1 MRVVVNALSARRGGM
16 ITYTRNLMQSF
27 RDRGVD
33 AVFALPAGSP
43 LQAEDIETISH
54 PVTWMSPLS
63 RVIWEQ
69 VAWRRIV
76 KKLKPD
82 IMYSSAN
89 FGLIGS
95 PVPQILL
102 VREGGLFDPVYLA
115 AIAPVLGART
125 LFERMLRRWLIIAS
139 ARSSDLVLT
148 PTDAMG
154 DLLRFWAKDLSGR
167 VETNLYG
174 TRHDHFQSTQ
184 AQRVWREDGVL
195 RLLLVS
201 AYYAHKQPGIVAEAV
216 RLLNETGI
224 EAHFTLTM
232 DFHQIQEVQ
241 GGSKDAF
248 LLRRGVERGQVTM
261 LGQVEYG
268 DLPALYAAHDVF
280 ITPSL
285 SETFGHPL
293 VEAMASEALIVA
305 SDTPVHREVCGD
317 SAAYFSATSIG
328 DIVKTLRALD
338 AEPARR
344 AAMLKRAN
352 EIGNRDYS
360 WESHVDRLL
369 NYFEAV
375 SAGRAR

>member
-1 MRVVVNALSARRGGM
+1 MGEGPRGAD
-16 ITYTRNLMQSF
+16 
-27 RDRGVD
+27 RDR
-33 AVFALPAGSP
+33 
-43 LQAEDIETISH
+43 
-54 PVTWMSPLS
+54 
-63 RVIWEQ
+63 
-69 VAWRRIV
+69 
-76 KKLKPD
+76 
-82 IMYSSAN
+82 
-89 FGLIGS
+89 
-95 PVPQILL
+95 
-102 VREGGLFDPVYLA
+102 
-115 AIAPVLGART
+115 
-125 LFERMLRRWLIIAS
+125 
-139 ARSSDLVLT
+139 
-148 PTDAMG
+148 
-154 DLLRFWAKDLSGR
+154 
-167 VETNLYG
+167 NLYG
-174 TRHDHFQSTQ
+174 TRHDHFQSTK
-184 AQRVWREDGVL
+184 AHRVWREDGVL

-232 DFHQIQEVQ
+232 DFDQIREVQ

-317 SAAYFSATSIG
+317 SAAYFSATSIS

-338 AEPARR
+338 AEPTRR
-344 AAMLKRAN
+344 DAMLKRAH

-360 WESHVDRLL
+360 WEGHVDRLL

-375 SAGRAR
+375 SAGGAR

>member
-1 MRVVVNALSARRGGM
+1 MPWA
-16 ITYTRNLMQSF
+16 
-27 RDRGVD
+27 
-33 AVFALPAGSP
+33 
-43 LQAEDIETISH
+43 
-54 PVTWMSPLS
+54 
-63 RVIWEQ
+63 IW
-69 VAWRRIV
+69 
-76 KKLKPD
+76 
-82 IMYSSAN
+82 
-89 FGLIGS
+89 
-95 PVPQILL
+95 
-102 VREGGLFDPVYLA
+102 
-115 AIAPVLGART
+115 
-125 LFERMLRRWLIIAS
+125 LRL
-139 ARSSDLVLT
+139 
-148 PTDAMG
+148 
-154 DLLRFWAKDLSGR
+154 WAKDLSGR

-174 TRHDHFQSTQ
+174 TRLDHFQRTQ
-184 AQRVWREDGVL
+184 AHRVWREDGVL

-216 RLLNETGI
+216 RLLNEAGI

-232 DFHQIQEVQ
+232 DFDQIREVQ

-268 DLPALYAAHDVF
+268 DLPALYAAHDIF

-338 AEPARR
+338 AEPTR
-344 AAMLKRAN
+344 AELQC
-352 EIGNRDYS
+352 
-360 WESHVDRLL
+360 
-369 NYFEAV
+369 
-375 SAGRAR
+375 